1 MVKNLFPVQETWGS
15 IPGSGR
21 SPRGRHGN
29 PFQYSSQENS
39 MDRGTRRATSSWGWK
54 EMDTTEQLTLSTFQD
69 WDSQLFRHLGFLG
82 NASGKEPTCQCR
94 RHKRCKFDP
103 WVRKIPWSRAW
114 QPTPVFLP
122 GEFCGQRSLVGYS
135 PWGRK
140 ESYTTEAT

>member
-103 WVRKIPWSRAW
+103 WVRKIPWRRAW
-114 QPTPVFLP
+114 WPTPVVLP
-122 GEFCGQRSLVGYS
+122 REAHGQRSPVGYS
-135 PWGRK
+135 PWGGEELDR
-140 ESYTTEAT
+140 TEAI